1 VRNRLNGNAEEKLFA
16 EPGRKLNPDF
26 DSSKNNSQLKWQ
38 VTGIP
43 QACATTFSLFVI
55 RRTLGGGLRPMAEN
69 SL

>member
-1 VRNRLNGNAEEKLFA
+1 MKAFSAAFRIGMLLV
-16 EPGRKLNPDF
+16 NPDF